1 MAFDGLLMGGEK
13 ASAVSAAP
21 ANTSKEAIV
30 VFCNI
35 SALKISWISSCRTMR
50 RRKIV
55 DDAENADTHDDRT
68 IIRIAIRYCR
78 YESMCFTRQKRRRSW
93 SSNRTIRRVIH
104 RRDSR
109 MSLKVMR
116 CRCIDGG
123 GASLLQPLAL

>member
-13 ASAVSAAP
+13 PSAVSAAP

-30 VFCNI
+30 AFGNI

-68 IIRIAIRYCR
+68 IIRIAIRYC
-78 YESMCFTRQKRRRSW
+78 
-93 SSNRTIRRVIH
+93 V
-104 RRDSR
+104 D
-109 MSLKVMR
+109 MS
-116 CRCIDGG
+116 
-123 GASLLQPLAL
+123 

>member
-1 MAFDGLLMGGEK
+1 VSSFGFSRSSELVSYKAGAVSGNSSLVATLLVLVFDDMAFDGLLMGSGEK

-55 DDAENADTHDDRT
+55 DDAENAD
-68 IIRIAIRYCR
+68 
-78 YESMCFTRQKRRRSW
+78 S
-93 SSNRTIRRVIH
+93 
-104 RRDSR
+104 
-109 MSLKVMR
+109 
-116 CRCIDGG
+116 
-123 GASLLQPLAL
+123 